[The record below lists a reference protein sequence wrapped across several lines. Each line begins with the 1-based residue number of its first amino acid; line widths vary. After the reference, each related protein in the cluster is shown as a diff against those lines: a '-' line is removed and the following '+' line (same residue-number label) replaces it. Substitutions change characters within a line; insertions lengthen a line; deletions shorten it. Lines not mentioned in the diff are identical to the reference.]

1 MKICPQGDIIDT
13 ECSFL
18 CRHVF
23 CKRKVTMNF
32 ISLSVAL
39 PHHVTNPVFVKPP
52 FCNQIGFGGMKCTCG
67 VKLTLF
73 DPQPIFGR
81 KDGLL
86 KFSLCTEC
94 FTVQCYNL
102 MGNNSRYKI
111 YFPCCVSNLV
121 AVISI

>member
-1 MKICPQGDIIDT
+1 MKICPQGDVIDT

-67 VKLTLF
+67 VKSTLF
-73 DPQPIFGR
+73 DPPTNFWKKGGFTKI
-81 KDGLL
+81 
-86 KFSLCTEC
+86 
-94 FTVQCYNL
+94 FTVYGMFYC
-102 MGNNSRYKI
+102 
-111 YFPCCVSNLV
+111 
-121 AVISI
+121 AVL